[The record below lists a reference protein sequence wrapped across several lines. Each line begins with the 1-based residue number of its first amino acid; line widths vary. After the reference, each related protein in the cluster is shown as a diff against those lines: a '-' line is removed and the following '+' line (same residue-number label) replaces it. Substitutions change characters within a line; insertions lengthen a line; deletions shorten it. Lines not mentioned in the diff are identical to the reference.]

1 MNIKSVHAKLISIMF
16 VGIVA
21 SMMFSIVVNST
32 FSSIKNDYMELNS
45 RDLPYLQKVEL
56 LDKNFI
62 MERVSILEA
71 GIEGKNDLTKINSIN
86 TKIDEI
92 FKSLYTLTKK
102 YPKDSNEFKKLTLAL
117 QNLEKRHKNFHS
129 IGLSFPEIMQDMP
142 EEGKFEIEAVNEMY
156 DLLKK
161 DIDTLIALVT
171 KKQTTKSQEI
181 IDEFN
186 SKAILNIFMLVI
198 YLAVLIV
205 FTLLIIKKI
214 NFSISTFQEW
224 LSKLN
229 NEKDLTLDSPKNLD
243 NEFEIISKDVKDFL
257 VEMDSAI
264 VDIKSASS
272 YQSSLSN
279 ALNELTHQLREKLN
293 ISDGISQN
301 TMKNLDTIRELL
313 EKNVQSSETILS
325 INTNSS
331 NVLHDTTYK
340 IESIV
345 NKISKADENTQ
356 MLNEEFVN
364 IIADTKNLKDITLVI
379 KDISDQTN
387 LLALN
392 AAIEAARAGEHGRG
406 FAVVA
411 DEVRALSERT
421 NKAINEIDSSI
432 SILVQSMSSATE
444 QIEKNK
450 DVVSALVDDGE
461 MVKEEFNKIEDSVH
475 NSVDIAD
482 NAKTSML
489 NMQSQII
496 SIIEDIQFISSLSFE
511 NGEFINEVDDIAEE
525 VKTATIDINN
535 KLNAFKTNEIKNIKT
550 YQKKNDASNADIDDL
565 LF

>member
-1 MNIKSVHAKLISIMF
+1 MSIKSVHTKLISIML
-16 VGIVA
+16 VGIIA
-21 SMMFSIVVNST
+21 SMMFSVVVNST
-32 FSSIKNDYMELNS
+32 FSSMKNIYMELNN
-45 RDLPYLQKVEL
+45 RDLPYLQKVKF

-62 MERVSILEA
+62 IERVRILES
-71 GIEGKNDLTKINSIN
+71 GIEGKNDLSAIESVN
-86 TKIDEI
+86 TKIKNI
-92 FKSLYTLTKK
+92 FTSLYTLTKQF
-102 YPKDSNEFKKLTLAL
+102 PKDSDEFKKLTLAL

-129 IGLSFPEIMQDMP
+129 IGLSFPEIMQEMP

-156 DLLKK
+156 ALLKK
-161 DIDTLIALVT
+161 DIDTLITLVE
-171 KKQTTKSQEI
+171 KKQETKSQEI

-186 SKAILNIFMLVI
+186 SRAILNIFMLIV
-198 YLAVLIV
+198 YLVVLII

-214 NFSISTFQEW
+214 NFSILSFQKW

-257 VEMDSAI
+257 TEMDSAI
-264 VDIKSASS
+264 VDIKSASG

-279 ALNELTHQLREKLN
+279 ALNILTHQLREKLN
-293 ISDGISQN
+293 TSDEISQS
-301 TMKNLDTIRELL
+301 TMKNLDDIRTLL
-313 EKNVQSSETILS
+313 EKNVESSEKILS
-325 INTNSS
+325 INNQSS
-331 NVLHDTTYK
+331 DVLHDTTQK
-340 IESIV
+340 IDSIV
-345 NKISKADENTQ
+345 QKISNADENTQ

-411 DEVRALSERT
+411 DEVRGLSERT
-421 NKAINEIDSSI
+421 NKAIGEIDSSI
-432 SILVQSMSSATE
+432 SILVQSMSNATE

-461 MVKEEFNKIEDSVH
+461 MVKNEFIKMEDSVH
-475 NSVDIAD
+475 NSVDLAD
-482 NAKTSML
+482 NAKSSML
-489 NMQSQII
+489 NMQTQVI
-496 SIIEDIQFISSLSFE
+496 SIIEDIQFISALSFE
-511 NGEFINEVDDIAEE
+511 NGEFINEVDDISEE
-525 VKTATIDINN
+525 VKTATLDINN
-535 KLNAFKTNEIKNIKT
+535 KLNVFKTNEVENVRT
-550 YQKKNDASNADIDDL
+550 YSRKNDTTDANIDDL